1 MHFMASTYY
10 AGRVYCII
18 NELYETTITDRNK
31 LEHIKRFMIR
41 TRYERG
47 AATKEYKTTLVA
59 RRITD
64 KFTALLTAHSFPTH
78 FRNRDATRDGRDVN
92 ASLISRFLSCY
103 RAVLRLRGIRDSSCN
118 DGEDAAAAIL
128 DGGR

>member
-1 MHFMASTYY
+1 
-10 AGRVYCII
+10 
-18 NELYETTITDRNK
+18 
-31 LEHIKRFMIR
+31 MIR

-47 AATKEYKTTLVA
+47 AATKEYKTTLLLVA
-59 RRITD
+59 QRITD

-92 ASLISRFLSCY
+92 ASLISQFLSCY

-118 DGEDAAAAIL
+118 DGEDAAAAIF